1 MLNLIKN
8 EHKKI
13 MRKKIT
19 FIALLLIVVF
29 QLAMALTLKRVI
41 SSFGGQDTVANYFA
55 YSTNVVFILQVLA
68 VVIGATLI
76 STEFQKRTIK
86 FLLIRPKTRLHI
98 FLSKYITLLLT
109 VIYLFVFYYVLAFLF
124 GLIFFGTDFDERTG
138 QLFQHTFA
146 VIGSQWVEVVMMA
159 SFAFMCSTLFRNS
172 LVALV
177 TSFFVLYAAKSLVPI
192 MSLLENQ
199 WGKILLFANT
209 DFTQYSFQGPPP
221 FDGMSILFS
230 LFIVGAHFIFFV
242 GLAWILFWKR
252 DVNV

>member
-1 MLNLIKN
+1 MLQLIKN

-13 MRKKIT
+13 TRQKIT
-19 FIALLLIVVF
+19 FIALGLIVVF
-29 QLAMALTLKRVI
+29 QLTMTLALKRVI
-41 SSFGGQDTVANYFA
+41 SGLGGQDTVANYFA
-55 YSTNVVFILQVLA
+55 YSTNVVFILQVFA

-98 FLSKYITLLLT
+98 FLSKYITLVLMVL
-109 VIYLFVFYYVLAFLF
+109 YLFVFYYVFAFLF
-124 GLIFFGTDFDERTG
+124 GLIFFGTDFDESTG
-138 QLFQHTFA
+138 RLFLHTFA

-159 SFAFMCSTLFRNS
+159 SFAFLCSSLFRNS
-172 LVALV
+172 LIALV
-177 TSFFVLYAAKSLVPI
+177 TSFFVLYAAKSLVSI

-209 DFTQYSFQGPPP
+209 DFTQYSFQGPPL
-221 FDGMSILFS
+221 FQGMSPLFS
-230 LFIVGAHFIFFV
+230 LFIVGAHFVFFV
-242 GLAWILFWKR
+242 GAAWLLFWKR

>member
-13 MRKKIT
+13 MKKKDHIHCS
-19 FIALLLIVVF
+19 LLIVVF

-98 FLSKYITLLLT
+98 FLSKYITLVLT
-109 VIYLFVFYYVLAFLF
+109 VIYLFVFIMFWLF
-124 GLIFFGTDFDERTG
+124 Y
-138 QLFQHTFA
+138 
-146 VIGSQWVEVVMMA
+146 
-159 SFAFMCSTLFRNS
+159 
-172 LVALV
+172 LV
-177 TSFFVLYAAKSLVPI
+177 
-192 MSLLENQ
+192 
-199 WGKILLFANT
+199 
-209 DFTQYSFQGPPP
+209 
-221 FDGMSILFS
+221 LFS
-230 LFIVGAHFIFFV
+230 SVL
-242 GLAWILFWKR
+242 ILMKERGNYFSIRLPSLDLSGWK
-252 DVNV
+252 